1 MIWKMR
7 QLHKLI
13 TYKKAN
19 PTLTQSLPR
28 HDALSNAVCVQH
40 LYLPRPLTP
49 VLHFPVVLVLVLA
62 PEGAKAAIRSS
73 NWMFLC
79 KLMRNAPATD
89 KWKSRKCWRRHD
101 FAAVHFCLLSTSRSI
116 FDSTK
121 HKNCQSHWTKPQH
134 AKPNIYIYP
143 KTNIYIIY
151 SKYLY

>member
-1 MIWKMR
+1 MR

-62 PEGAKAAIRSS
+62 PEGAKAATALAASDRRTACFSANSCAMPLPQTSENQGNVEEDMILR
-73 NWMFLC
+73 LC
-79 KLMRNAPATD
+79 I
-89 KWKSRKCWRRHD
+89 SV
-101 FAAVHFCLLSTSRSI
+101 F
-116 FDSTK
+116 
-121 HKNCQSHWTKPQH
+121 
-134 AKPNIYIYP
+134 
-143 KTNIYIIY
+143 
-151 SKYLY
+151 